1 MLVVYD
7 EPNATFFYIQGN
19 PERRQVQKSIRSPPQ
34 SPPPSGG
41 VPYLYK
47 WLCKFHVTLLAK
59 VSEHTQNL
67 ATCSSMS
74 YNTIHC
80 NKYSLS
86 SLSTFMMCCQSMLQ
100 CMT

>member
-1 MLVVYD
+1 MNQCHDCYV
-7 EPNATFFYIQGN
+7 QGD

-59 VSEHTQNL
+59 VSGRILQ
-67 ATCSSMS
+67 SSPL
-74 YNTIHC
+74 N
-80 NKYSLS
+80 
-86 SLSTFMMCCQSMLQ
+86 
-100 CMT
+100 